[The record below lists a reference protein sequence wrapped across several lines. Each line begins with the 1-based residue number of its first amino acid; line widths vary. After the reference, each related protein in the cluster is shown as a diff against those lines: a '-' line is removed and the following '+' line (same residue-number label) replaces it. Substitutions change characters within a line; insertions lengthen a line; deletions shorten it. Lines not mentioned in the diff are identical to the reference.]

1 MHIVSKATALTGVL
15 SDLWPVPNLLQNR
28 QNMATEKPSQNGTEK
43 GEEPKTKQIFP
54 WGIIGPIVTGITW
67 LIVVACWIYLYC
79 RNKKQRRERAERR
92 ARNLENQRE
101 EGQTNPAFATEYSV
115 RY

>member
-1 MHIVSKATALTGVL
+1 MT
-15 SDLWPVPNLLQNR
+15 
-28 QNMATEKPSQNGTEK
+28 TEKPSEPEK
-43 GEEPKTKQIFP
+43 DEEGFKLEESIRSIIF
-54 WGIIGPIVTGITW
+54 GIILLLVFPI
-67 LIVVACWIYLYC
+67 LIYLKW